1 MIKLSKL
8 SGYKDKSLKLLS
20 NAGIKIGDFIK
31 INTKTTEYLGNL
43 LPRYEYSNENYI
55 VIKLTNGYNI
65 GIDSKR
71 ITNIG
76 KIKSGEEPKFKPP
89 SKPNVKDSLP
99 KIAILGTGGTIAS
112 RIDYKTGAVN
122 PAFSAEELYSIIPE
136 LASYANI
143 NTQLISN
150 IASEQMNPE
159 DWKNIANKVIEK
171 IKEGNEGV
179 IIGHGTDTM
188 AYTSAALSF
197 ALANCPIPVILTGAQ
212 RSTDRPSSD
221 ASLNMISS
229 VIVASQKIINGI
241 YLAMHSSIGDNEISI
256 HSGTRVRKNHTSKRD
271 AFESIGIDP
280 IAIVNQDK
288 VIIGS
293 ETAKN
298 NTKFEPK
305 INFDENIALLKFHPG
320 FKSEIIN
327 AIIDSGSKGI
337 ILEGTGL
344 GHINSRCNK
353 SIKKAI
359 DNGMFVGM
367 TSQCLRGR
375 VKMTVYSAGRNLLEI
390 GVTPLE
396 DMLPET
402 ALVKLMWAY
411 GNYPNNE
418 VKNIMLKNIAGE
430 YTERSILGR

>member
-1 MIKLSKL
+1 MSEL
-8 SGYKDKSLKLLS
+8 SGYKNESLKILN
-20 NAGIKIGDFIK
+20 NAGISIGDLIK
-31 INTKTTEYLGNL
+31 ITTKTTEYSGNL
-43 LPRYEYSNENYI
+43 LPRYEYSEENYI
-55 VIKLTNGYNI
+55 VIKLSNGYNI
-65 GIDSKR
+65 GIDAKN
-71 ITNIG
+71 ITNIQ
-76 KIKSGEEPKFKPP
+76 KIMGGEKPKFIPP
-89 SKPNVKDSLP
+89 EKPNVKESLP

-136 LASYANI
+136 LSSYANI
-143 NTQLISN
+143 NTELISN

-159 DWKNIANKVIEK
+159 DWTNIAKKVIEK
-171 IKEGNEGV
+171 INEGNQGI

-197 ALANCPIPVILTGAQ
+197 ALENCPIPVIITGAQ

-229 VIVASQKIINGI
+229 VIMASKRVLNGV
-241 YLAMHSSIGDNEISI
+241 YLAMHSSIEDNEVSI
-256 HSGTRVRKNHTSKRD
+256 HSGTRVRKNHTSRRD
-271 AFESIGIDP
+271 AFQSIGIDP

-288 VIIGS
+288 VTVGEEYI
-293 ETAKN
+293 KN
-298 NTKFEPK
+298 NNQFNPKIKFE
-305 INFDENIALLKFHPG
+305 ENVSLLKFHPG
-320 FKSEIIN
+320 FNSEIIDK
-327 AIIDSGSKGI
+327 IIELDAKGI

-344 GHINSRCNK
+344 GHVNSRCNK

-359 DNGMFVGM
+359 DSGMFVGM
-367 TSQCLRGR
+367 TSQCLQGR
-375 VKMTVYSAGRNLLEI
+375 IKMTVYSAGRDLLNI
-390 GVTPLE
+390 GVIPLE

-411 GNYPNNE
+411 GNYENKE
-418 VKNIMLKNIAGE
+418 IKNIMLNNIARE

>member
-1 MIKLSKL
+1 MSEL
-8 SGYKDKSLKLLS
+8 SGYKNESLKILN
-20 NAGIKIGDFIK
+20 NAGISIGDLIK
-31 INTKTTEYLGNL
+31 IITKTTEYSGNL
-43 LPRYEYSNENYI
+43 LPRYEYSEENYI
-55 VIKLTNGYNI
+55 VIKLSNGYNI
-65 GIDSKR
+65 GIDAKN
-71 ITNIG
+71 ITNIQ
-76 KIKSGEEPKFKPP
+76 KIMSGEKPKFIPP
-89 SKPNVKDSLP
+89 EKPNVKESLP

-136 LASYANI
+136 LSSYANI
-143 NTQLISN
+143 NTELISN

-159 DWKNIANKVIEK
+159 DWTNIAKKVIEK
-171 IKEGNEGV
+171 INEGNQGI

-197 ALANCPIPVILTGAQ
+197 ALENCPIPVIITGAQ

-229 VIVASQKIINGI
+229 VIMASKRVLNGV
-241 YLAMHSSIGDNEISI
+241 YLAMHSSIEDNEVSI

-271 AFESIGIDP
+271 AFQSIGIDP

-288 VIIGS
+288 VTIG
-293 ETAKN
+293 EEYIKN
-298 NTKFEPK
+298 NNQFNPKIKFE
-305 INFDENIALLKFHPG
+305 ENVSLLKFHPG
-320 FKSEIIN
+320 FNSEIIDK
-327 AIIDSGSKGI
+327 IIELDAKGI

-344 GHINSRCNK
+344 GHVNSRCNK

-367 TSQCLRGR
+367 TSQCLQGR
-375 VKMTVYSAGRNLLEI
+375 IKMTVYSAGRDLLNI
-390 GVTPLE
+390 GVIPLE

-411 GNYPNNE
+411 GNYENKE
-418 VKNIMLKNIAGE
+418 IKNIMLNNIARE

>member
-1 MIKLSKL
+1 MSEL
-8 SGYKDKSLKLLS
+8 SGYKNESLKILN
-20 NAGIKIGDFIK
+20 NAGISIGDLIK
-31 INTKTTEYLGNL
+31 ITTKTTEYSGNL
-43 LPRYEYSNENYI
+43 LPRYEYSEENYI
-55 VIKLTNGYNI
+55 VIKLSNGYNI
-65 GIDSKR
+65 GIDAKN
-71 ITNIG
+71 ITNIQ
-76 KIKSGEEPKFKPP
+76 KIMGGEKPKFIPP
-89 SKPNVKDSLP
+89 EKPNVKESLP

-136 LASYANI
+136 LSSYANI
-143 NTQLISN
+143 NTELISN

-159 DWKNIANKVIEK
+159 DWTNIAKKVIEK
-171 IKEGNEGV
+171 INEGNQGI

-197 ALANCPIPVILTGAQ
+197 ALENCPIPVIITGAQ

-229 VIVASQKIINGI
+229 VIMASKRVLNGV
-241 YLAMHSSIGDNEISI
+241 YLAMHSSIEDNEVSI

-271 AFESIGIDP
+271 AFQSIGIDP

-288 VIIGS
+288 VTIG
-293 ETAKN
+293 EEYIKN
-298 NTKFEPK
+298 NNQFNPKIKFE
-305 INFDENIALLKFHPG
+305 ENVSLLKFHPG
-320 FKSEIIN
+320 FNSEIIDK
-327 AIIDSGSKGI
+327 IIELDAKGI

-344 GHINSRCNK
+344 GHVNSRCNK

-359 DNGMFVGM
+359 DSGMFVGM
-367 TSQCLRGR
+367 TSQCLQGR
-375 VKMTVYSAGRNLLEI
+375 IKMTVYSAGRDLLNI
-390 GVTPLE
+390 GVIPLE

-411 GNYPNNE
+411 GNYENKE
-418 VKNIMLKNIAGE
+418 IKNIMLNNIARE

>member
-1 MIKLSKL
+1 MSEL
-8 SGYKDKSLKLLS
+8 SGYKNESLKILN
-20 NAGIKIGDFIK
+20 NAGISIGDLIK
-31 INTKTTEYLGNL
+31 IITKTTEYSGNL
-43 LPRYEYSNENYI
+43 LPRYEYSEENYI
-55 VIKLTNGYNI
+55 VIKLSNGYNI
-65 GIDSKR
+65 GIDAKN
-71 ITNIG
+71 ITNIQ
-76 KIKSGEEPKFKPP
+76 KIMSGEKPKFIPP
-89 SKPNVKDSLP
+89 EKPNVKESLP

-136 LASYANI
+136 LSAYANI
-143 NTQLISN
+143 NTELVSN

-159 DWKNIANKVIEK
+159 DWTNIAKKVIEK
-171 IKEGNEGV
+171 INEGNQGI

-197 ALANCPIPVILTGAQ
+197 ALKNCPIPVIITGAQ

-229 VIVASQKIINGI
+229 VIMASKKVLNGV
-241 YLAMHSSIGDNEISI
+241 YLAMHSSIEDNEVSI
-256 HSGTRVRKNHTSKRD
+256 HSGTRVRKNHTSRRD
-271 AFESIGIDP
+271 AFQSIGVDP

-288 VIIGS
+288 VTVGEESI
-293 ETAKN
+293 KN
-298 NTKFEPK
+298 NNQFNPKIKFE
-305 INFDENIALLKFHPG
+305 ENISLLKFHPG
-320 FKSEIIN
+320 FNSEIIDK
-327 AIIDSGSKGI
+327 IIELDTKGI

-344 GHINSRCNK
+344 GHVNSRCNK

-367 TSQCLRGR
+367 TSQCLQGR
-375 VKMTVYSAGRNLLEI
+375 IKMTVYSAGRNLLNI
-390 GVTPLE
+390 GVIPLE

-411 GNYPNNE
+411 GNYENKE
-418 VKNIMLKNIAGE
+418 IKNIMLKNIARE

>member
-1 MIKLSKL
+1 LSEL
-8 SGYKDKSLKLLS
+8 SGYKNESLKILN
-20 NAGIKIGDFIK
+20 NAGISIGDLIK
-31 INTKTTEYLGNL
+31 IITKTTEYSGNL
-43 LPRYEYSNENYI
+43 LPRYEYSEENYI
-55 VIKLTNGYNI
+55 VIKLSNGYNI
-65 GIDSKR
+65 GIDAKN
-71 ITNIG
+71 ITNIQ
-76 KIKSGEEPKFKPP
+76 KIMSGEKPKFIPP
-89 SKPNVKDSLP
+89 EKPNVKESLP

-136 LASYANI
+136 LSAYANI
-143 NTQLISN
+143 NTELVSN

-159 DWKNIANKVIEK
+159 DWTNIAKKVIEK
-171 IKEGNEGV
+171 INEGNQGI

-197 ALANCPIPVILTGAQ
+197 ALKNCPIPVIITGAQ

-229 VIVASQKIINGI
+229 VIMASKKVLNGV
-241 YLAMHSSIGDNEISI
+241 YLAMHSSIEDNEVSI
-256 HSGTRVRKNHTSKRD
+256 HSGTRVRKNHTSRRD
-271 AFESIGIDP
+271 AFQSIGVDP

-288 VIIGS
+288 VTVGEESI
-293 ETAKN
+293 KN
-298 NTKFEPK
+298 NNQFNPKIKFEEK
-305 INFDENIALLKFHPG
+305 ISLLKFHPG
-320 FKSEIIN
+320 FNSEIIDK
-327 AIIDSGSKGI
+327 IIELDTKGI

-344 GHINSRCNK
+344 GHVNSRCNK

-367 TSQCLRGR
+367 TSQCLQGR
-375 VKMTVYSAGRNLLEI
+375 INMTVYSAGRNLLNI
-390 GVTPLE
+390 GVIPLE

-411 GNYPNNE
+411 GNYENKE
-418 VKNIMLKNIAGE
+418 IKNIMLKNIAGE

>member
-1 MIKLSKL
+1 MSEL
-8 SGYKDKSLKLLS
+8 SGYKNESLKILN
-20 NAGIKIGDFIK
+20 NAGISIGDLIK
-31 INTKTTEYLGNL
+31 IITKTTEYSGNL
-43 LPRYEYSNENYI
+43 LPRYEYSEENYI
-55 VIKLTNGYNI
+55 VIKLSNGYNI
-65 GIDSKR
+65 GIDAKN
-71 ITNIG
+71 ITNIQ
-76 KIKSGEEPKFKPP
+76 KIMSGEKPKFIPP
-89 SKPNVKDSLP
+89 EKPNVKESLP

-136 LASYANI
+136 LSAYANI
-143 NTQLISN
+143 NTELVSN

-159 DWKNIANKVIEK
+159 DWTNIAKKVIEK
-171 IKEGNEGV
+171 INEGNQGI

-197 ALANCPIPVILTGAQ
+197 ALKNCPIPVIITGAQ

-229 VIVASQKIINGI
+229 VIMASKKVLNGV
-241 YLAMHSSIGDNEISI
+241 YLAMHSSIEDNEVSI
-256 HSGTRVRKNHTSKRD
+256 HSGTRVRKNHTSRRD
-271 AFESIGIDP
+271 AFQSIGVDP

-288 VIIGS
+288 VTIGEES
-293 ETAKN
+293 IKN
-298 NTKFEPK
+298 NNQFNPKIKFE
-305 INFDENIALLKFHPG
+305 ENISLLKFHPG
-320 FKSEIIN
+320 FNSDIIN
-327 AIIDSGSKGI
+327 KIIELDTKGI

-344 GHINSRCNK
+344 GHVNSRCNK

-367 TSQCLRGR
+367 TSQCLQGR
-375 VKMTVYSAGRNLLEI
+375 IKMTVYSAGRNLLNI
-390 GVTPLE
+390 GVIPLE

-402 ALVKLMWAY
+402 ALVKLMLAY
-411 GNYPNNE
+411 GNYENKE
-418 VKNIMLKNIAGE
+418 IKNIMLKNIAGE

>member
-1 MIKLSKL
+1 MSEL
-8 SGYKDKSLKLLS
+8 SGYKNESLKILN
-20 NAGIKIGDFIK
+20 NAGISIGDLIK
-31 INTKTTEYLGNL
+31 IITKTTKYSGNL
-43 LPRYEYSNENYI
+43 LPRYEYSEENYI
-55 VIKLTNGYNI
+55 VIKLSNGYNI
-65 GIDSKR
+65 GIDAKN
-71 ITNIG
+71 ITNIQ
-76 KIKSGEEPKFKPP
+76 KIMSGEKPKFIPP
-89 SKPNVKDSLP
+89 EKPNVKESLP

-136 LASYANI
+136 LSAYANI
-143 NTQLISN
+143 NTELVSN

-159 DWKNIANKVIEK
+159 DWTNIAKKVIEK
-171 IKEGNEGV
+171 INEGNQGI

-197 ALANCPIPVILTGAQ
+197 ALKNCPIPVIITGAQ

-229 VIVASQKIINGI
+229 VIMASKKVLNGV
-241 YLAMHSSIGDNEISI
+241 YLAMHSSIEDNEVSI
-256 HSGTRVRKNHTSKRD
+256 HSGTRVRKNHTSRRD
-271 AFESIGIDP
+271 AFQSIGVDP

-288 VIIGS
+288 VTIGEES
-293 ETAKN
+293 IKN
-298 NTKFEPK
+298 NNQFNPKIKFE
-305 INFDENIALLKFHPG
+305 ENISLLKFHPG
-320 FKSEIIN
+320 FNSEIIDK
-327 AIIDSGSKGI
+327 IIELDTKGI

-344 GHINSRCNK
+344 GHVNSRCNK

-367 TSQCLRGR
+367 TSQCLQGR
-375 VKMTVYSAGRNLLEI
+375 IKMTVYSAGRNLLNI
-390 GVTPLE
+390 GVIPLE

-411 GNYPNNE
+411 GNYENKE
-418 VKNIMLKNIAGE
+418 IKNIMLKNIAGE

>member
-1 MIKLSKL
+1 MSEL
-8 SGYKDKSLKLLS
+8 SGYKNESLKILN
-20 NAGIKIGDFIK
+20 NAGISIGDLIK
-31 INTKTTEYLGNL
+31 ITTKTTEYSGNL
-43 LPRYEYSNENYI
+43 LPRYEYSEENYI
-55 VIKLTNGYNI
+55 VIKLSNGYNI
-65 GIDSKR
+65 GIDAKN
-71 ITNIG
+71 ITNIQ
-76 KIKSGEEPKFKPP
+76 KIMGGEKPKFIPP
-89 SKPNVKDSLP
+89 EKPNVKESLP

-136 LASYANI
+136 LSSYANI
-143 NTQLISN
+143 NTELISN

-159 DWKNIANKVIEK
+159 DWTNIAKKVIEK
-171 IKEGNEGV
+171 INEGNQGI

-197 ALANCPIPVILTGAQ
+197 ALENCPIPVIITGAQ

-229 VIVASQKIINGI
+229 VIMASKRVLNGV
-241 YLAMHSSIGDNEISI
+241 YLAMHSSIEDNEVSI

-271 AFESIGIDP
+271 AFQSIGIDP

-288 VIIGS
+288 VTIG
-293 ETAKN
+293 EEYIKN
-298 NTKFEPK
+298 NNQFNPKIKFE
-305 INFDENIALLKFHPG
+305 ENVSLLKFHPG
-320 FKSEIIN
+320 FNSEIIDK
-327 AIIDSGSKGI
+327 IIELDAKGI

-344 GHINSRCNK
+344 GHVNSRCNK

-367 TSQCLRGR
+367 TSQCLQGR
-375 VKMTVYSAGRNLLEI
+375 IKMTVYSAGRDLLNI
-390 GVTPLE
+390 GVIPLE

-411 GNYPNNE
+411 GNYENKE
-418 VKNIMLKNIAGE
+418 IKNIMLNNIARE

>member
-1 MIKLSKL
+1 LSEL
-8 SGYKDKSLKLLS
+8 SGYKNESLKILN
-20 NAGIKIGDFIK
+20 NAGISIGDLIK
-31 INTKTTEYLGNL
+31 IITKTTEYSGNL
-43 LPRYEYSNENYI
+43 LPRYEYSEENYI
-55 VIKLTNGYNI
+55 VIKLSNGYNI
-65 GIDSKR
+65 GIDAKN
-71 ITNIG
+71 ITNIQ
-76 KIKSGEEPKFKPP
+76 KIMSGEKPKFIPP
-89 SKPNVKDSLP
+89 EKPNVKESLP

-136 LASYANI
+136 LSAYANI
-143 NTQLISN
+143 NTELVSN

-159 DWKNIANKVIEK
+159 DWTNIAKKVIEK
-171 IKEGNEGV
+171 INEGNQGI

-197 ALANCPIPVILTGAQ
+197 ALKNCPIPVIITGAQ

-229 VIVASQKIINGI
+229 VIMASKKVLNGV
-241 YLAMHSSIGDNEISI
+241 YLAMHSSIEDNEVSI
-256 HSGTRVRKNHTSKRD
+256 HSGTRVRKNHTSRRD
-271 AFESIGIDP
+271 AFQSIGVDP

-288 VIIGS
+288 VTIGEES
-293 ETAKN
+293 IKN
-298 NTKFEPK
+298 NNQFNPKIKFE
-305 INFDENIALLKFHPG
+305 ENISLLKFHPG
-320 FKSEIIN
+320 FNSD
-327 AIIDSGSKGI
+327 IIDKIIELDTKGI

-344 GHINSRCNK
+344 GHVNSRCNK

-367 TSQCLRGR
+367 TSQCLQGR
-375 VKMTVYSAGRNLLEI
+375 IKMTVYSAGRNLLNI
-390 GVTPLE
+390 GVIPLE

-411 GNYPNNE
+411 GNYENKE
-418 VKNIMLKNIAGE
+418 IKNIMLKNIAGE

>member
-1 MIKLSKL
+1 MSEL
-8 SGYKDKSLKLLS
+8 SGYKNESLKILN
-20 NAGIKIGDFIK
+20 NAGVSIGDLIKII
-31 INTKTTEYLGNL
+31 TKTTEYSGNL
-43 LPRYEYSNENYI
+43 LPRYEYSEENYI
-55 VIKLTNGYNI
+55 VIKLSNGYNI
-65 GIDSKR
+65 GIDAR
-71 ITNIG
+71 NITNIQ
-76 KIKSGEEPKFKPP
+76 KIMSGEKPKFIPP
-89 SKPNVKDSLP
+89 EKPNVKESLP

-136 LASYANI
+136 LSTYANI
-143 NTQLISN
+143 NTELISN

-159 DWKNIANKVIEK
+159 DWTNIAEKVIEK
-171 IKEGNEGV
+171 INEGNQGI

-197 ALANCPIPVILTGAQ
+197 ALKNCPIPVIITGAQ

-229 VIVASQKIINGI
+229 VIMASKKVLNGV
-241 YLAMHSSIGDNEISI
+241 YLAMHTSIEDNEVSI
-256 HSGTRVRKNHTSKRD
+256 HSGTRVRKNHTSRRD
-271 AFESIGIDP
+271 AFQSIGIDP
-280 IAIVNQDK
+280 IAIVDHGK
-288 VIIGS
+288 VTVGEESI
-293 ETAKN
+293 EN
-298 NTKFEPK
+298 NSKFDPKIKFE
-305 INFDENIALLKFHPG
+305 ENVSLLKFHPG
-320 FKSEIIN
+320 FNTEM
-327 AIIDSGSKGI
+327 IDKLIELDVKGI

-344 GHINSRCNK
+344 GHVNSRCNK

-367 TSQCLRGR
+367 TSQCLHGR
-375 VKMTVYSAGRNLLEI
+375 IKMTVYSAGRDLLSI
-390 GVTPLE
+390 GVIPLE

-411 GNYPNNE
+411 GNYENKE
-418 VKNIMLKNIAGE
+418 IKDIMIKNIARE

>member
-1 MIKLSKL
+1 MNIRKKIKLS
-8 SGYKDKSLKLLS
+8 
-20 NAGIKIGDFIK
+20 
-31 INTKTTEYLGNL
+31 
-43 LPRYEYSNENYI
+43 
-55 VIKLTNGYNI
+55 NGYNI
-65 GIDSKR
+65 GIDAKN
-71 ITNIG
+71 ITNIQ
-76 KIKSGEEPKFKPP
+76 KIMSGEKPKFIPP
-89 SKPNVKDSLP
+89 EKPNVKESLP

-136 LASYANI
+136 LSAYANI
-143 NTQLISN
+143 NTELVSN

-159 DWKNIANKVIEK
+159 DWTNIAKKVIEK
-171 IKEGNEGV
+171 INEGNQGI

-197 ALANCPIPVILTGAQ
+197 ALKNCPIPVIITGAQ

-229 VIVASQKIINGI
+229 VIMASKKVLNGV
-241 YLAMHSSIGDNEISI
+241 YLAMHSSIEDNEVSI
-256 HSGTRVRKNHTSKRD
+256 HSGTRVRKNHTSRRD
-271 AFESIGIDP
+271 AFQSIGVDP

-288 VIIGS
+288 VTIGEES
-293 ETAKN
+293 IKN
-298 NTKFEPK
+298 NNQFNPKIKFE
-305 INFDENIALLKFHPG
+305 ENISLLKFHPG
-320 FKSEIIN
+320 FNSEIIDK
-327 AIIDSGSKGI
+327 IIELDTKGI

-344 GHINSRCNK
+344 GHVNSRCNK

-367 TSQCLRGR
+367 TSQCLQGR
-375 VKMTVYSAGRNLLEI
+375 IKMTVYSAGRNLLNI
-390 GVTPLE
+390 GVIPLE

-411 GNYPNNE
+411 GNYENKE
-418 VKNIMLKNIAGE
+418 IKNIMLKNIAGE